1 MNIKIAMSSQL
12 VFQGSADTQ
21 IFLINEKEQDF
32 LISFSGFLNSTDDNI
47 ENFRCSEIILYTGA
61 NVKNIV
67 DTTLAR
73 SAENKRTEH
82 HSFRQFDLTSKLKEL
97 VVEWL
102 FNADMLQS
110 LD

>member
-1 MNIKIAMSSQL
+1 MKLVASVQL

-32 LISFSGFLNSTDDNI
+32 LLSFSGFLNSTDDKVV
-47 ENFRCSEIILYTGA
+47 NFRCSEIVLYTGA

-67 DTTLAR
+67 DTTLSR
-73 SAENKRTEH
+73 SAENKVTEH
-82 HSFRQFDLTSKLKEL
+82 HSFRQFDLTPKLKEL
-97 VVEWL
+97 VVDWL
-102 FNADMLQS
+102 FNAEILQS

>member
-1 MNIKIAMSSQL
+1 MKLVASAQL
-12 VFQGSADTQ
+12 VFAGSADTQ
-21 IFLINEKEQDF
+21 IFLINEREQDF

-47 ENFRCSEIILYTGA
+47 ENFRCSEIILYMGA

-73 SAENKRTEH
+73 SAENKITEH
-82 HSFRQFDLTSKLKEL
+82 HSFRQFDFTPKLKEL

-102 FNADMLQS
+102 FSADMLQS

>member
-1 MNIKIAMSSQL
+1 MKLIASAQL

-21 IFLINEKEQDF
+21 IFLINEREQDF

-47 ENFRCSEIILYTGA
+47 ENFRCSEIILYTGV

-73 SAENKRTEH
+73 SAENKVTEH
-82 HSFRQFDLTSKLKEL
+82 HSFRQFDLTPKLKEL
-97 VVEWL
+97 LVDWL
-102 FNADMLQS
+102 FNSEVLSS